1 MYVPHLWHPA
11 RIFLL
16 WGPDRF
22 MAVLKSA
29 QVARIRHAVRQTQSL
44 WQGREKNKPAM
55 HFLAS
60 LGNIQRRSA
69 SRQRSKRRLPKEKF
83 LWPLGFWNFFPAWP
97 GHVRATFSAG
107 KSRPRIFYCA
117 AARCV
122 FSRAARLGQ
131 EKPDVGASQI
141 TKEDFRGRRSDLKTI
156 HKQEIK

>member
-22 MAVLKSA
+22 MVVLKSA

-60 LGNIQRRSA
+60 LGNIQRQSA

-97 GHVRATFSAG
+97 MCAPHFLLGKFVGLAFSIVRPRALFFHVRRAPVKKSQMWARRNHKGGFSWKATRFE
-107 KSRPRIFYCA
+107 KS
-117 AARCV
+117 
-122 FSRAARLGQ
+122 
-131 EKPDVGASQI
+131 
-141 TKEDFRGRRSDLKTI
+141 I
-156 HKQEIK
+156 HRQEIK